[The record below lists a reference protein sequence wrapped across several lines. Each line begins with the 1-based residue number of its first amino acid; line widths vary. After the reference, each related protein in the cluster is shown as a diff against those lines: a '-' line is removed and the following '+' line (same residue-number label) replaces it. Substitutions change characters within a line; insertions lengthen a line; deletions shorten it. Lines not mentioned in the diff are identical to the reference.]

1 MPKLSESGASRPA
14 PQLKRTTMR
23 ILIGLLV
30 QNPELAPLVPPLSG
44 LDQNKLPGLGLFAE
58 LVNTCLSQPGLTT
71 GQLLEH
77 YRGTND
83 AATLEKLSMWD
94 DIADKDIAEKTFT
107 DSLNH
112 MFDSMLELRQEELIA
127 RERTHGLS
135 NEERRELWTLN
146 QNWRRNN

>member
-1 MPKLSESGASRPA
+1 
-14 PQLKRTTMR
+14 
-23 ILIGLLV
+23 
-30 QNPELAPLVPPLSG
+30 
-44 LDQNKLPGLGLFAE
+44 
-58 LVNTCLSQPGLTT
+58 LSQPGLTT

-77 YRGTND
+77 YRGTKE

-135 NEERRELWTLN
+135 SEERRELWMLTR
-146 QNWRRNN
+146 NWRKNKSI